1 MINIAFIETILMN
14 RAIPIE
20 PLGAML
26 DIKPSVIQSIRD
38 GKMDIADLTGKELL
52 RIQTWGEGNYTV
64 TLDVEDVLEDLLL
77 DQDEDDF
84 VLTVREYNKI
94 VDQYIPVDYFF
105 LEERDEIVLHE
116 NEIVTYDMI
125 AELIKELQ
133 GWVL

>member
-1 MINIAFIETILMN
+1 MINTALVENILMN
-14 RAIPIE
+14 RAIPAE
-20 PLGAML
+20 ML
-26 DIKPSVIQSIRD
+26 ADMLQMESSTIQSIRD
-38 GKMDIADLTGKELL
+38 GESSILDLTGHDLQK
-52 RIQTWGEGNYTV
+52 IQTWGEGNYTI
-64 TLDVEDVLEDLLL
+64 TLDVEDVLEDLLR